1 MTFRNILYFI
11 ISSLIL
17 ILGFISHL
25 QIKTDSIFV
34 MSILSLSNFVFWV
47 YFIWILFFR
56 KRTVRKKIGKVVEK
70 VYPLFEEEKYDDAI
84 ELLNDIVKKS
94 YFPLVTKFAYAHIV
108 LAYMNK
114 EDLDKVRNYLNN
126 KFIRNHYLLV
136 NARVI
141 IALYDNDIEEAKK
154 INEKHYQ
161 ISNKMYGQAKL
172 EYLEILNL
180 NKRLI
185 TMIETKVVDEDLLK
199 ETKKNYIKDLC
210 LGINRE

>member
-34 MSILSLSNFVFWV
+34 MSILSLSNFVFWI

-56 KRTVRKKIGKVVEK
+56 KRAIRKKIGKVVEK

-161 ISNKMYGQAKL
+161 ISNKMYGHAKL

-210 LGINRE
+210 LGINRK

>member
-17 ILGFISHL
+17 ILGLISHL

-34 MSILSLSNFVFWV
+34 MSILSLSNFVFWI

-154 INEKHYQ
+154 
-161 ISNKMYGQAKL
+161 
-172 EYLEILNL
+172 
-180 NKRLI
+180 
-185 TMIETKVVDEDLLK
+185 
-199 ETKKNYIKDLC
+199 
-210 LGINRE
+210 